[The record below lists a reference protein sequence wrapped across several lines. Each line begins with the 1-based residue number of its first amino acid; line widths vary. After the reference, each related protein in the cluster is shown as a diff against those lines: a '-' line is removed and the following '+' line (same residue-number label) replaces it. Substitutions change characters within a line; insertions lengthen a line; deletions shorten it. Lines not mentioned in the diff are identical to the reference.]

1 MEKYLK
7 INGTRNKSGASQQKA
22 PAKKGGKRK
31 YKDDYV
37 KYGFVASGSDY
48 HQLLLCI
55 ICNLTLS
62 NEALVPSKL
71 SRHLETNHKSLKDKP
86 KACFENLVFQKDKEA
101 KRFKKYMKLLER
113 GVSCQL
119 QNDSFVG

>member
-7 INGTRNKSGASQQKA
+7 ISDTSNKSGASQQKI
-22 PAKKGGKRK
+22 PAQKGVKRK

-37 KYGFVASGSDY
+37 KYGFVASGSDD

-55 ICNLTLS
+55 ICNFTLT

-71 SRHLETNHKSLKDKP
+71 SRHLKEI
-86 KACFENLVFQKDKEA
+86 ANL
-101 KRFKKYMKLLER
+101 
-113 GVSCQL
+113 
-119 QNDSFVG
+119 